1 MLTWLS
7 WRVRA
12 GPSYLLSVNPVSSCG
27 AGVWSFTLTV
37 CKAHAASARAVAGCL
52 AARGGCWCLELLV
65 QAAKD
70 LEVRWAP
77 KFP

>member
-37 CKAHAASARAVAGCL
+37 CKAHAANARAAH
-52 AARGGCWCLELLV
+52 GGCWCLELLV